1 MLERFLDKTEF
12 ESYEDFMENFRVNI
26 PDNFNFGYDVVDE
39 WARVEP
45 DKKALLWTNESGDVI
60 QFTFADI
67 KRESDKAASFF
78 LSLGI
83 KKGDMVMLILKRRYQ
98 FWFSIIALHKIGAV
112 TIPATHLLTAK
123 DIVYRCNA
131 ADIKAVVAVGDDVV
145 LKHIMDAKPDCPTL
159 KYCISIGPDVPEGWL
174 DFSKGCEEAAP
185 FVRPEHPNSNDDIS
199 LMYFTSGTTGKP
211 KGVMHSHTYALSHI
225 ITAKYWQETYD
236 GGLHFT
242 VAETGWAKAS
252 WGKFYGQWLTGSA
265 VMVYDFDTFDP
276 SQLVH
281 IINRFGVTSFC
292 APPTVYRYMIRK
304 NSEKMPTLR
313 SATTAGEYLSPD
325 IFTSFRQLTGLTLKE
340 GYGQTESALIAGNF
354 SAEKAVDGS
363 MGTFSPLYRAMIVRE
378 DGSECDINEKGEI
391 VIIPEDGK
399 RPIGL
404 FSSYLDDDKS
414 YEEAWEGG
422 VYHTGDAASRDENGY
437 LWFMGRIDD
446 IIKSCGYRVGPGEIE
461 DIIIT
466 HPAVCECSVI
476 GIPDTLRG
484 QSIKAYIILSEGYSE
499 SRELEKEIREYCNS
513 RLADYKWIRKIS
525 FVESF
530 QKTISGKIMKT
541 ELRKAEGF

>member
-1 MLERFLDKTEF
+1 
-12 ESYEDFMENFRVNI
+12 
-26 PDNFNFGYDVVDE
+26 
-39 WARVEP
+39 
-45 DKKALLWTNESGDVI
+45 
-60 QFTFADI
+60 
-67 KRESDKAASFF
+67 
-78 LSLGI
+78 
-83 KKGDMVMLILKRRYQ
+83 
-98 FWFSIIALHKIGAV
+98 
-112 TIPATHLLTAK
+112 
-123 DIVYRCNA
+123 
-131 ADIKAVVAVGDDVV
+131 
-145 LKHIMDAKPDCPTL
+145 
-159 KYCISIGPDVPEGWL
+159 
-174 DFSKGCEEAAP
+174 
-185 FVRPEHPNSNDDIS
+185 
-199 LMYFTSGTTGKP
+199 
-211 KGVMHSHTYALSHI
+211 
-225 ITAKYWQETYD
+225 
-236 GGLHFT
+236 
-242 VAETGWAKAS
+242 
-252 WGKFYGQWLTGSA
+252 
-265 VMVYDFDTFDP
+265 
-276 SQLVH
+276 
-281 IINRFGVTSFC
+281 
-292 APPTVYRYMIRK
+292 
-304 NSEKMPTLR
+304 
-313 SATTAGEYLSPD
+313 
-325 IFTSFRQLTGLTLKE
+325 
-340 GYGQTESALIAGNF
+340 
-354 SAEKAVDGS
+354 

-525 FVESF
+525 FVKSF

>member
-1 MLERFLDKTEF
+1 MIYEEYCTIKEDNGIPASIRFHYPA
-12 ESYEDFMENFRVNI
+12 S
-26 PDNFNFGYDVVDE
+26 FNFAYDVVDKL
-39 WARVEP
+39 AFSSP
-45 DKKALLWTNESGDVI
+45 DKKALVWADDKSERI
-60 QFTFADI
+60 FTFSDMRRKSLQYAKVFI
-67 KRESDKAASFF
+67 KN
-78 LSLGI
+78 GI
-83 KKGDMVMLILKRRYQ
+83 GKGDRVLVSLKRHYEY
-98 FWFSIIALHKIGAV
+98 WFTALALERIGAV
-112 TIPATHLLTAK
+112 MIPVTHMLTENDFLYRLRKASVK
-123 DIVYRCNA
+123 AAIVTPYGETHSC
-131 ADIKAVVAVGDDVV
+131 
-145 LKHIMDAKPDCPTL
+145 L
-159 KYCISIGPDVPEGWL
+159 
-174 DFSKGCEEAAP
+174 EEAAKAYEGNIKLWT
-185 FVRPEHPNSNDDIS
+185 VREDIPGFMNLS
-199 LMYFTSGTTGKP
+199 KDAAKENEDFNRVETNAEEPMLLYFTSGTTGKP

-325 IFTSFRQLTGLTLKE
+325 IFTSFKQLTGLTLKE

-391 VIIPEDGK
+391 VIIPEEGK

-414 YEEAWEGG
+414 YEDAWEGG

>member
-1 MLERFLDKTEF
+1 MIYEEYCTIKEDNGIPASIRFHYPA
-12 ESYEDFMENFRVNI
+12 S
-26 PDNFNFGYDVVDE
+26 FNFAYDVVDKL
-39 WARVEP
+39 AFSSP
-45 DKKALLWTNESGDVI
+45 DKKALVWADDKSERI
-60 QFTFADI
+60 FTFSDMRRKSLQYAKVFI
-67 KRESDKAASFF
+67 KN
-78 LSLGI
+78 GI
-83 KKGDMVMLILKRRYQ
+83 GKGDRVLVSLKRHYEY
-98 FWFSIIALHKIGAV
+98 WFTALALERIGAV
-112 TIPATHLLTAK
+112 MIPVTHMLTENDFLYRLRKASVKAAIVTPYGETHSCLEKAAK
-123 DIVYRCNA
+123 AYQG
-131 ADIKAVVAVGDDVV
+131 DIKLWTVREDITGFMN
-145 LKHIMDAKPDCPTL
+145 L
-159 KYCISIGPDVPEGWL
+159 
-174 DFSKGCEEAAP
+174 SKEAAKENEDFNRIETNAEEP
-185 FVRPEHPNSNDDIS
+185 M
-199 LMYFTSGTTGKP
+199 LLYFTSGTTGKP

-325 IFTSFRQLTGLTLKE
+325 IFTSFKQLTGLTLKE

-525 FVESF
+525 FVKSF